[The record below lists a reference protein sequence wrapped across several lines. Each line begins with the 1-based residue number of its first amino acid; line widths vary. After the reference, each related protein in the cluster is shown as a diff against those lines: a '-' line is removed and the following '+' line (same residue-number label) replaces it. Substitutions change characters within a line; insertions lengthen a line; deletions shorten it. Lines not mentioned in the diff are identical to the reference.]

1 MLRGQISFEHGEQV
15 KLACE
20 QAHAGAQARAAKPG
34 APNQAANPR
43 AEKVSLP

>member
-1 MLRGQISFEHGEQV
+1 MLRGQFSFEHGEQV

-20 QAHAGAQARAAKPG
+20 QDHAKAQARAAKPC

-43 AEKVSLP
+43 AEKESLP

>member
-1 MLRGQISFEHGEQV
+1 MLRGQFSFEHGKQV

-20 QAHAGAQARAAKPG
+20 QAHAGAQARAAKPR
-34 APNQAANPR
+34 APTQAANSR